1 MSKNHES
8 WQDTASEH
16 AGRER
21 RQGRFFPWVRES
33 GLVRSAEERWIGG
46 VCGGLGRYLG
56 WSPLLVRALM
66 IGAAFVAGVGVVF
79 YALAWFLLPDERDG
93 RILCEELL
101 AGHWDW
107 SCLGVL
113 LGLVCMMFWPPVW
126 LFGLAA
132 GAFALWLVIEQAG
145 RRNLRYAVAQWAN
158 PSSRPQPASAPRQ
171 SAPFVQP
178 QPAPSTRPEA
188 TVWPQASARPEATV
202 WTQASARQDH
212 PGQSETPASVGVKP
226 SVTPSTMGSGDGMP
240 AGGVATGTG
249 PAGTGSTGGMP
260 MADASADVPAGA
272 PTGAA
277 PVSSAAV
284 PPMMTSPYRAPQPA
298 PKPRVARRKP
308 AGPLLVLIV
317 TGLIFLS
324 FACMLFSWADTR
336 ADLET
341 LLGGGMIWVGGV
353 CVAIGL
359 IIVILGCIGRRAGGL
374 HPFVWLAAFLAV
386 TLAFGGLAYSVMFQ
400 RMMRTRTEYA
410 YADGSGMDPDI
421 QVHGFDAIGSD
432 KATMQRLEDG
442 LWMEGDNIN
451 DVLHIDLSDYAEDN
465 GSHEVTL
472 NDGTTATSSCP
483 AGTIRVMPYRTSV
496 VITIPD
502 GCSWQL
508 TGDSFWYDGNDSF
521 GSLWAAATSPW
532 NMVGIYLPSTV
543 NGQWLGATT
552 TSAPWL
558 DADYDGEPLYW
569 PFDQGNPKAV
579 ASPELLIDVDAAV
592 MGQVVVQYDY
602 QNTLP
607 TYQEWADKTTED
619 DHE

>member
-1 MSKNHES
+1 MSDNHES
-8 WQDTASEH
+8 WQGAASED

-66 IGAAFVAGVGVVF
+66 IGAAFVAGIGVVF

-101 AGHWDW
+101 DGRWDW

-188 TVWPQASARPEATV
+188 
-202 WTQASARQDH
+202 
-212 PGQSETPASVGVKP
+212 
-226 SVTPSTMGSGDGMP
+226 
-240 AGGVATGTG
+240 
-249 PAGTGSTGGMP
+249 TGGMP

-341 LLGGGMIWVGGV
+341 LLGGGMIWIGGV

-359 IIVILGCIGRRAGGL
+359 IIVILGCIGRRTGGL

>member
-1 MSKNHES
+1 MSDNHES
-8 WQDTASEH
+8 WQGAASEH

-101 AGHWDW
+101 DGHWDW

-158 PSSRPQPASAPRQ
+158 PSYH
-171 SAPFVQP
+171 P
-178 QPAPSTRPEA
+178 QPAP
-188 TVWPQASARPEATV
+188 SARPEATV
-202 WTQASARQDH
+202 WTQASVRQDH
-212 PGQSETPASVGVKP
+212 PGRSEAPASVGAEP
-226 SVTPSTMGSGDGMP
+226 SVTPSTMGSADGIP
-240 AGGVATGTG
+240 AGGAATGMG
-249 PAGTGSTGGMP
+249 ATGGMP
-260 MADASADVPAGA
+260 DGDVPAGA

-374 HPFVWLAAFLAV
+374 HPFVWLAGFLAV

-410 YADGSGMDPDI
+410 YADGSGMDPYI
-421 QVHGFDAIGSD
+421 QVHGFDVIGSD

-442 LWMEGDNIN
+442 MWMEGDNIN
-451 DVLHIDLSDYAEDN
+451 DALHIDLSDYAEDN

-483 AGTIRVMPYRTSV
+483 AGTIRVMPYRASV
-496 VITIPD
+496 VVTIPD

>member
-1 MSKNHES
+1 MSDNHES
-8 WQDTASEH
+8 WQGTASEH

-66 IGAAFVAGVGVVF
+66 IGAAFVAGIGVVF

-101 AGHWDW
+101 DGRWDW

-158 PSSRPQPASAPRQ
+158 PSYH
-171 SAPFVQP
+171 P
-178 QPAPSTRPEA
+178 QPAP
-188 TVWPQASARPEATV
+188 SARPEATV
-202 WTQASARQDH
+202 WTQASVRQDH
-212 PGQSETPASVGVKP
+212 PGRSEAPASVGAEP
-226 SVTPSTMGSGDGMP
+226 SVTPSTMGSADGIP
-240 AGGVATGTG
+240 AGGAATGMG
-249 PAGTGSTGGMP
+249 ATGGMP
-260 MADASADVPAGA
+260 DGDVPAGA

-324 FACMLFSWADTR
+324 FACMLFSLADTR

-374 HPFVWLAAFLAV
+374 HPFVWLAGFLAV

-410 YADGSGMDPDI
+410 YADGSGMDPYI
-421 QVHGFDAIGSD
+421 QVHGFDVIGSD

-496 VITIPD
+496 VVTIPD

-508 TGDSFWYDGNDSF
+508 TGESFWYDGVDSF

-543 NGQWLGATT
+543 NGQWTGAA
-552 TSAPWL
+552 SMSPPWL
-558 DADYDGEPLYW
+558 NADYDGEALYW

-579 ASPELLIDVDAAV
+579 ASPELRIDVDAAV

>member
-1 MSKNHES
+1 MSDNHES
-8 WQDTASEH
+8 WQGAASEH

-101 AGHWDW
+101 DGHWDW

-113 LGLVCMMFWPPVW
+113 LGLVCMIFWPPVW

-158 PSSRPQPASAPRQ
+158 PSYHPQPAPTAQQ
-171 SAPFVQP
+171 SAPFAHP
-178 QPAPSTRPEA
+178 QPAP
-188 TVWPQASARPEATV
+188 SARPEAT
-202 WTQASARQDH
+202 
-212 PGQSETPASVGVKP
+212 G
-226 SVTPSTMGSGDGMP
+226 GMP
-240 AGGVATGTG
+240 AGE
-249 PAGTGSTGGMP
+249 
-260 MADASADVPAGA
+260 VPAGA

-341 LLGGGMIWVGGV
+341 LLGGGMIWIGGV

-359 IIVILGCIGRRAGGL
+359 IIVILGCIGRRTGGL

-508 TGDSFWYDGNDSF
+508 TGDSFWYDGNHSF

-579 ASPELLIDVDAAV
+579 ASPELRIDVDAAV

>member
-1 MSKNHES
+1 MSDNHES
-8 WQDTASEH
+8 WHGAASEH

-66 IGAAFVAGVGVVF
+66 IGAAFVAGIGVVF

-101 AGHWDW
+101 DGHWDW

-113 LGLVCMMFWPPVW
+113 LGLVCMIFWPPVW

-158 PSSRPQPASAPRQ
+158 PSSRPQPASAPWQ

-178 QPAPSTRPEA
+178 QPAPS
-188 TVWPQASARPEATV
+188 ARPEAT
-202 WTQASARQDH
+202 
-212 PGQSETPASVGVKP
+212 G
-226 SVTPSTMGSGDGMP
+226 GMP
-240 AGGVATGTG
+240 AGE
-249 PAGTGSTGGMP
+249 
-260 MADASADVPAGA
+260 VPAGA

-308 AGPLLVLIV
+308 ADPLLVLIV

-341 LLGGGMIWVGGV
+341 LLGGGMIWIGGV

-359 IIVILGCIGRRAGGL
+359 IIVILGCIGRRTGGL

-400 RMMRTRTEYA
+400 RMMQTRTEYA

>member
-1 MSKNHES
+1 MSDNHES
-8 WQDTASEH
+8 WQGTASEH

-101 AGHWDW
+101 AGRWDW

-158 PSSRPQPASAPRQ
+158 PSYH
-171 SAPFVQP
+171 P
-178 QPAPSTRPEA
+178 QPAPS
-188 TVWPQASARPEATV
+188 ARPEA
-202 WTQASARQDH
+202 
-212 PGQSETPASVGVKP
+212 
-226 SVTPSTMGSGDGMP
+226 
-240 AGGVATGTG
+240 
-249 PAGTGSTGGMP
+249 TGGMP

-359 IIVILGCIGRRAGGL
+359 IIVILGCIGRRTGGL

-472 NDGTTATSSCP
+472 NDGTTAASSCP

-496 VITIPD
+496 VVTIPD

-508 TGDSFWYDGNDSF
+508 TGESFWYDGVDSF

-543 NGQWLGATT
+543 NGQWTGAA
-552 TSAPWL
+552 SMSPPWL
-558 DADYDGEPLYW
+558 NADYDGEALYW

-579 ASPELLIDVDAAV
+579 ASPELRIDVDAAV

>member
-1 MSKNHES
+1 MSDNHES
-8 WQDTASEH
+8 WQGAASEH

-93 RILCEELL
+93 RILCEELM
-101 AGHWDW
+101 AGRWDW

-188 TVWPQASARPEATV
+188 T
-202 WTQASARQDH
+202 
-212 PGQSETPASVGVKP
+212 G
-226 SVTPSTMGSGDGMP
+226 GMP
-240 AGGVATGTG
+240 AGE
-249 PAGTGSTGGMP
+249 
-260 MADASADVPAGA
+260 VPAGA

-341 LLGGGMIWVGGV
+341 LLGGGMIWIGGV

-359 IIVILGCIGRRAGGL
+359 IIVILGCIGRRTGGL

-483 AGTIRVMPYRTSV
+483 AGTIRVLPYRTSV
-496 VITIPD
+496 VVTIPD

-508 TGDSFWYDGNDSF
+508 TGESFWYDGVDSF

-552 TSAPWL
+552 TSALWL

>member
-1 MSKNHES
+1 MSDNHES
-8 WQDTASEH
+8 WQGAASEH

-158 PSSRPQPASAPRQ
+158 PSSRPQPAPTVQQ
-171 SAPFVQP
+171 SAPFAQP
-178 QPAPSTRPEA
+178 QPAP
-188 TVWPQASARPEATV
+188 SARPEATV
-202 WTQASARQDH
+202 WTQASVRQDH
-212 PGQSETPASVGVKP
+212 PGQSESPASVGVEP
-226 SVTPSTMGSGDGMP
+226 SVMPSTMGSADGIPAGGAATGTGATGGMP
-240 AGGVATGTG
+240 AGE
-249 PAGTGSTGGMP
+249 
-260 MADASADVPAGA
+260 VPAGA

-284 PPMMTSPYRAPQPA
+284 PPMMTSPYRASQPA

-374 HPFVWLAAFLAV
+374 HPFVWLAGFLAV

-410 YADGSGMDPDI
+410 YADGSGMDPYI

-451 DVLHIDLSDYAEDN
+451 DVLHIDLSNYAEDN
-465 GSHEVTL
+465 GGHEVTL

-483 AGTIRVMPYRTSV
+483 VGTIRVMPYRASV
-496 VITIPD
+496 VVTIPD

-508 TGDSFWYDGNDSF
+508 TGESFWYDGSDSF

-543 NGQWLGATT
+543 NGQWTGAA
-552 TSAPWL
+552 SMSPPWL
-558 DADYDGEPLYW
+558 NADYDGEALYW

-579 ASPELLIDVDAAV
+579 ASPELRIDVDAAV

>member
-8 WQDTASEH
+8 WQGAASEH

-66 IGAAFVAGVGVVF
+66 IGAAFVAGIGVVF

-101 AGHWDW
+101 DGHWDW

-113 LGLVCMMFWPPVW
+113 LGLVCMIFWPPVW

-145 RRNLRYAVAQWAN
+145 RRNLRYVVAQWAN

-188 TVWPQASARPEATV
+188 TVWPQASARPEAT
-202 WTQASARQDH
+202 
-212 PGQSETPASVGVKP
+212 
-226 SVTPSTMGSGDGMP
+226 
-240 AGGVATGTG
+240 GTG

-284 PPMMTSPYRAPQPA
+284 PPMMMTSPYRAPQPA

-341 LLGGGMIWVGGV
+341 LLGGGMIWIGGV

-359 IIVILGCIGRRAGGL
+359 IIVILGCIGRRTGGL

-508 TGDSFWYDGNDSF
+508 TGDSFWYNGNDSF

-579 ASPELLIDVDAAV
+579 ASPELRIDVDAAV

>member
-1 MSKNHES
+1 MSDNHES
-8 WQDTASEH
+8 WQGTASEH

-46 VCGGLGRYLG
+46 ICGGLGRYLG

-66 IGAAFVAGVGVVF
+66 IGAAFVAGIGVVF

-101 AGHWDW
+101 DGRWDW

-113 LGLVCMMFWPPVW
+113 LGLVCMIFWPPVW

-188 TVWPQASARPEATV
+188 T
-202 WTQASARQDH
+202 
-212 PGQSETPASVGVKP
+212 G
-226 SVTPSTMGSGDGMP
+226 GMP
-240 AGGVATGTG
+240 AGE
-249 PAGTGSTGGMP
+249 
-260 MADASADVPAGA
+260 VPAGA

-341 LLGGGMIWVGGV
+341 LLGGGMIWIGGV

-359 IIVILGCIGRRAGGL
+359 IIVILGCIGRRTGGL

-483 AGTIRVMPYRTSV
+483 AGTIRVMPYRASV
-496 VITIPD
+496 VVTIPD

-579 ASPELLIDVDAAV
+579 ASPELRIDVDAAV

>member
-1 MSKNHES
+1 MSDNHES
-8 WQDTASEH
+8 WQGAASEH

-101 AGHWDW
+101 AGRWDW

-158 PSSRPQPASAPRQ
+158 PSYH
-171 SAPFVQP
+171 P
-178 QPAPSTRPEA
+178 QPAP
-188 TVWPQASARPEATV
+188 SARPEATV
-202 WTQASARQDH
+202 WTQASVRQDH
-212 PGQSETPASVGVKP
+212 PGRSEAPASVGAEP
-226 SVTPSTMGSGDGMP
+226 SVTPSTMGSADGIP
-240 AGGVATGTG
+240 AGGAATGMG
-249 PAGTGSTGGMP
+249 ATGGMP
-260 MADASADVPAGA
+260 DGDVPAGA

-421 QVHGFDAIGSD
+421 QVHSFDAIGSD

-496 VITIPD
+496 VVTIPD

-508 TGDSFWYDGNDSF
+508 TGESFWYDGVDSF

-543 NGQWLGATT
+543 NGQWTGAA
-552 TSAPWL
+552 SMSPPWL
-558 DADYDGEPLYW
+558 NADYDGEALYW

-579 ASPELLIDVDAAV
+579 ASPELRIDVDAAV

>member
-1 MSKNHES
+1 MSDNHES
-8 WQDTASEH
+8 WQGAASEH

-101 AGHWDW
+101 DGRWDW

-188 TVWPQASARPEATV
+188 
-202 WTQASARQDH
+202 
-212 PGQSETPASVGVKP
+212 
-226 SVTPSTMGSGDGMP
+226 
-240 AGGVATGTG
+240 
-249 PAGTGSTGGMP
+249 TGGMP

-374 HPFVWLAAFLAV
+374 HPFVWLAGFLAV

-410 YADGSGMDPDI
+410 YADGSGMDPYI
-421 QVHGFDAIGSD
+421 QVHGFDVIGSD

-496 VITIPD
+496 VVTIPD

-508 TGDSFWYDGNDSF
+508 TGESFWYDGVDSF

-543 NGQWLGATT
+543 NGQWTGAA
-552 TSAPWL
+552 SMSPPWL
-558 DADYDGEPLYW
+558 NADYDGEALYW

-579 ASPELLIDVDAAV
+579 ASPELRIDVDAAV

>member
-1 MSKNHES
+1 MSDNHES
-8 WQDTASEH
+8 WQGTASEH

-158 PSSRPQPASAPRQ
+158 PSYHPQPASAPRQ
-171 SAPFVQP
+171 SAPFVKP

-188 TVWPQASARPEATV
+188 
-202 WTQASARQDH
+202 
-212 PGQSETPASVGVKP
+212 PG
-226 SVTPSTMGSGDGMP
+226 GMP
-240 AGGVATGTG
+240 AGE
-249 PAGTGSTGGMP
+249 
-260 MADASADVPAGA
+260 VPTGA

-341 LLGGGMIWVGGV
+341 LLGGGMIWIGGV

-359 IIVILGCIGRRAGGL
+359 IIVILGCIGRRTGGL
-374 HPFVWLAAFLAV
+374 HPFVWLAGFLAV

-410 YADGSGMDPDI
+410 YADGSGMDPYI

-483 AGTIRVMPYRTSV
+483 AGTIRVMPYRASV
-496 VITIPD
+496 VVTIPD

>member
-1 MSKNHES
+1 MSDNHES
-8 WQDTASEH
+8 WQGAASEH

-66 IGAAFVAGVGVVF
+66 IGAAFVAGIGVVF

-101 AGHWDW
+101 DGRWDW

-158 PSSRPQPASAPRQ
+158 PSSRPQPASA
-171 SAPFVQP
+171 
-178 QPAPSTRPEA
+178 
-188 TVWPQASARPEATV
+188 ARPEA
-202 WTQASARQDH
+202 
-212 PGQSETPASVGVKP
+212 
-226 SVTPSTMGSGDGMP
+226 
-240 AGGVATGTG
+240 
-249 PAGTGSTGGMP
+249 TGGMP

-341 LLGGGMIWVGGV
+341 LLGGGMIWIGGV

-359 IIVILGCIGRRAGGL
+359 IIVILGCIGRRTGGL

-410 YADGSGMDPDI
+410 YADGSGMDPYI
-421 QVHGFDAIGSD
+421 QVHGFDVIGSD

-508 TGDSFWYDGNDSF
+508 TGDSFWYDGTHSF

-579 ASPELLIDVDAAV
+579 SSPELRIDVDAAV

>member
-1 MSKNHES
+1 MSDNHES
-8 WQDTASEH
+8 WHGAASEH

-66 IGAAFVAGVGVVF
+66 IGAAFVAGIGVVF

-101 AGHWDW
+101 DGHWDW

-113 LGLVCMMFWPPVW
+113 LGLVCMIFWPPVW

-158 PSSRPQPASAPRQ
+158 PSYH
-171 SAPFVQP
+171 P
-178 QPAPSTRPEA
+178 QPAPS
-188 TVWPQASARPEATV
+188 ARPEA
-202 WTQASARQDH
+202 
-212 PGQSETPASVGVKP
+212 
-226 SVTPSTMGSGDGMP
+226 
-240 AGGVATGTG
+240 
-249 PAGTGSTGGMP
+249 TGGMP

-359 IIVILGCIGRRAGGL
+359 IIVILGCIGRRTGGL

-410 YADGSGMDPDI
+410 YADGSGMDPYI

-451 DVLHIDLSDYAEDN
+451 DVLHIDLSNYAEDN

>member
-1 MSKNHES
+1 MSDNHES
-8 WQDTASEH
+8 WQGTASEH

-66 IGAAFVAGVGVVF
+66 IGAAFVAGIGVVF

-113 LGLVCMMFWPPVW
+113 LGLVCMIFWPPVW

-188 TVWPQASARPEATV
+188 T
-202 WTQASARQDH
+202 
-212 PGQSETPASVGVKP
+212 G
-226 SVTPSTMGSGDGMP
+226 GMP
-240 AGGVATGTG
+240 AGE
-249 PAGTGSTGGMP
+249 
-260 MADASADVPAGA
+260 VPAGA

-277 PVSSAAV
+277 PVSSATV

-341 LLGGGMIWVGGV
+341 LLGGGMIWIGGV

-374 HPFVWLAAFLAV
+374 HPFVWLAGFLAV

-410 YADGSGMDPDI
+410 YADGSGMDPYI
-421 QVHGFDAIGSD
+421 QVHGFDVIGSD

-483 AGTIRVMPYRTSV
+483 VGTIRVMPYRTSV

-508 TGDSFWYDGNDSF
+508 TGDSFWYDGVDSF

-543 NGQWLGATT
+543 NGQWTGAA
-552 TSAPWL
+552 SMSPPWL
-558 DADYDGEPLYW
+558 NADYDGEALYW

-579 ASPELLIDVDAAV
+579 ASPELRIDVDAAV

>member
-1 MSKNHES
+1 MSDNHES
-8 WQDTASEH
+8 WQDAASEH

-101 AGHWDW
+101 DGHWDW

-158 PSSRPQPASAPRQ
+158 PSYH
-171 SAPFVQP
+171 P
-178 QPAPSTRPEA
+178 QPAP
-188 TVWPQASARPEATV
+188 SARPEATV
-202 WTQASARQDH
+202 WTQASVRQDH
-212 PGQSETPASVGVKP
+212 PGRSEAPASVGAEP
-226 SVTPSTMGSGDGMP
+226 PVTPSTTGSADGIP
-240 AGGVATGTG
+240 AGGAATGMG
-249 PAGTGSTGGMP
+249 ATGGMP

-341 LLGGGMIWVGGV
+341 LLGGGMIWIGGV

-359 IIVILGCIGRRAGGL
+359 IIVILGCIGRRTGGL

-410 YADGSGMDPDI
+410 YADGSGMDPYI
-421 QVHGFDAIGSD
+421 QVHGFDVIGSD

-579 ASPELLIDVDAAV
+579 ASPELRIDVDAAV

>member
-1 MSKNHES
+1 MSDNHES
-8 WQDTASEH
+8 WQGAASEH

-101 AGHWDW
+101 DGRWDW

-158 PSSRPQPASAPRQ
+158 PSYH
-171 SAPFVQP
+171 P
-178 QPAPSTRPEA
+178 QPAP
-188 TVWPQASARPEATV
+188 SARPEATV
-202 WTQASARQDH
+202 WTQASVRQDH
-212 PGQSETPASVGVKP
+212 PGRSEAPASVGAEP
-226 SVTPSTMGSGDGMP
+226 SVTPSTMGSADGIP
-240 AGGVATGTG
+240 AGGAATGMG
-249 PAGTGSTGGMP
+249 ATGGMP
-260 MADASADVPAGA
+260 DGDVPAGA

-374 HPFVWLAAFLAV
+374 HPFVWLAGFLAV

-410 YADGSGMDPDI
+410 YADGSGMDPYI
-421 QVHGFDAIGSD
+421 QVHGFDVIGSD

-496 VITIPD
+496 VVTIPD

-508 TGDSFWYDGNDSF
+508 TGESFWYDGVDSF

-543 NGQWLGATT
+543 NGQWTGAA
-552 TSAPWL
+552 SMSPPWL
-558 DADYDGEPLYW
+558 NADYDGEALYW

-579 ASPELLIDVDAAV
+579 ASPELRIDVDAAV

>member
-1 MSKNHES
+1 MSDNHES
-8 WQDTASEH
+8 WQGAASEH

-66 IGAAFVAGVGVVF
+66 IGAAFVAGIGVVF

-101 AGHWDW
+101 DGHWDW

-113 LGLVCMMFWPPVW
+113 LGLVCMIFWPPVW

-178 QPAPSTRPEA
+178 QPAPSTRPEV
-188 TVWPQASARPEATV
+188 TVWPQASARPE
-202 WTQASARQDH
+202 
-212 PGQSETPASVGVKP
+212 
-226 SVTPSTMGSGDGMP
+226 
-240 AGGVATGTG
+240 ATGTG

-341 LLGGGMIWVGGV
+341 LLGGGMIWIGGA

-359 IIVILGCIGRRAGGL
+359 IIVILGCIGRRTGGL

-400 RMMRTRTEYA
+400 WMMRTRTEYA

-602 QNTLP
+602 QNSLP

>member
-1 MSKNHES
+1 MSDNHES
-8 WQDTASEH
+8 WQGAASEH

-113 LGLVCMMFWPPVW
+113 LGLVCMIFWPPVW

-188 TVWPQASARPEATV
+188 T
-202 WTQASARQDH
+202 
-212 PGQSETPASVGVKP
+212 G
-226 SVTPSTMGSGDGMP
+226 GMP
-240 AGGVATGTG
+240 AGE
-249 PAGTGSTGGMP
+249 
-260 MADASADVPAGA
+260 VPAGA

-341 LLGGGMIWVGGV
+341 LLGGGMIWIGGV

-359 IIVILGCIGRRAGGL
+359 IIVILGCIGRRTGGL
-374 HPFVWLAAFLAV
+374 HPFVWLAGFLAV

>member
-1 MSKNHES
+1 M
-8 WQDTASEH
+8 
-16 AGRER
+16 
-21 RQGRFFPWVRES
+21 
-33 GLVRSAEERWIGG
+33 
-46 VCGGLGRYLG
+46 
-56 WSPLLVRALM
+56 
-66 IGAAFVAGVGVVF
+66 
-79 YALAWFLLPDERDG
+79 
-93 RILCEELL
+93 
-101 AGHWDW
+101 
-107 SCLGVL
+107 
-113 LGLVCMMFWPPVW
+113 
-126 LFGLAA
+126 
-132 GAFALWLVIEQAG
+132 
-145 RRNLRYAVAQWAN
+145 
-158 PSSRPQPASAPRQ
+158 
-171 SAPFVQP
+171 
-178 QPAPSTRPEA
+178 
-188 TVWPQASARPEATV
+188 
-202 WTQASARQDH
+202 WTQASVRQDH
-212 PGQSETPASVGVKP
+212 PGRSEAPASVGAEP
-226 SVTPSTMGSGDGMP
+226 SVTPSTMGSADGIP
-240 AGGVATGTG
+240 AGGAATGMG
-249 PAGTGSTGGMP
+249 ATGGMP
-260 MADASADVPAGA
+260 DGDVPAGA

-374 HPFVWLAAFLAV
+374 HPFVWLAGFLAV

-410 YADGSGMDPDI
+410 YADGSGMDPYI
-421 QVHGFDAIGSD
+421 QVHGFDVIGSD

-496 VITIPD
+496 VVTIPD

-508 TGDSFWYDGNDSF
+508 TGESFWYDGVDSF

-543 NGQWLGATT
+543 NGQWTGAA
-552 TSAPWL
+552 SMSPPWL
-558 DADYDGEPLYW
+558 NADYDGEALYW

-579 ASPELLIDVDAAV
+579 ASPELRIDVDAAV

>member
-1 MSKNHES
+1 MSDNHES
-8 WQDTASEH
+8 WQGAASEH

-101 AGHWDW
+101 AGRWDW

-158 PSSRPQPASAPRQ
+158 PSYH
-171 SAPFVQP
+171 P
-178 QPAPSTRPEA
+178 QPAP
-188 TVWPQASARPEATV
+188 SARPEATV
-202 WTQASARQDH
+202 WTQASVRQDH
-212 PGQSETPASVGVKP
+212 PGRSEAPASVGAEP
-226 SVTPSTMGSGDGMP
+226 SVTPSTMGSADGIP
-240 AGGVATGTG
+240 AGGAATGMG
-249 PAGTGSTGGMP
+249 ATGGMP
-260 MADASADVPAGA
+260 DGDVPAGA

-359 IIVILGCIGRRAGGL
+359 IIVILGCIGRRTGGL

-410 YADGSGMDPDI
+410 YADGSGMDPYI
-421 QVHGFDAIGSD
+421 QVHGFDVIGSD

-508 TGDSFWYDGNDSF
+508 TGDSFWYDGTHSF

-579 ASPELLIDVDAAV
+579 ASPELRIDVDAAV

>member
-1 MSKNHES
+1 MSDNHES
-8 WQDTASEH
+8 WQGAASEH

-66 IGAAFVAGVGVVF
+66 IGAAFVAGIGVVF

-101 AGHWDW
+101 DGHWDW

-113 LGLVCMMFWPPVW
+113 LGLVCMIFWPPVW

-158 PSSRPQPASAPRQ
+158 PSYH
-171 SAPFVQP
+171 P
-178 QPAPSTRPEA
+178 QPAP
-188 TVWPQASARPEATV
+188 SARPEATV
-202 WTQASARQDH
+202 WTQASVRQDH
-212 PGQSETPASVGVKP
+212 PGRSEAPASVGAEP
-226 SVTPSTMGSGDGMP
+226 SVTPSTMGSADGIP
-240 AGGVATGTG
+240 AGGAATGMG
-249 PAGTGSTGGMP
+249 ATGGMP

-359 IIVILGCIGRRAGGL
+359 IIVILGCIGRRTGGL
-374 HPFVWLAAFLAV
+374 HPFVWLAGFLAV

-410 YADGSGMDPDI
+410 YADGSGMDPYI
-421 QVHGFDAIGSD
+421 QVHGFDVIGSD

-496 VITIPD
+496 VVTIPD

-508 TGDSFWYDGNDSF
+508 TGESFWYDGVDSF

-543 NGQWLGATT
+543 NGQWTGAA
-552 TSAPWL
+552 SMSPPWL
-558 DADYDGEPLYW
+558 NADYDGEALYW

-579 ASPELLIDVDAAV
+579 ASPELRIDVDAAV

>member
-1 MSKNHES
+1 MSDNHES
-8 WQDTASEH
+8 WQGAASEH

-66 IGAAFVAGVGVVF
+66 IGAAFVAGIGVVF

-101 AGHWDW
+101 DGHWDW

-113 LGLVCMMFWPPVW
+113 LGLVCMIFWPPVW

-188 TVWPQASARPEATV
+188 TVWPQASARPE
-202 WTQASARQDH
+202 
-212 PGQSETPASVGVKP
+212 
-226 SVTPSTMGSGDGMP
+226 
-240 AGGVATGTG
+240 ATGTG

-341 LLGGGMIWVGGV
+341 LLGGGMIWIGGV

-359 IIVILGCIGRRAGGL
+359 IIVILGCIGRRTGGL

-602 QNTLP
+602 QNSLP

>member
-1 MSKNHES
+1 MSDNHES
-8 WQDTASEH
+8 WQGAASEH

-66 IGAAFVAGVGVVF
+66 IGAAFVAGIGVVF

-101 AGHWDW
+101 DGHWDW

-113 LGLVCMMFWPPVW
+113 LGLVCMIFWPPVW

-158 PSSRPQPASAPRQ
+158 PSSRPQPAPTAQQ
-171 SAPFVQP
+171 SAPFAQP
-178 QPAPSTRPEA
+178 QLAP
-188 TVWPQASARPEATV
+188 SARPEAT
-202 WTQASARQDH
+202 
-212 PGQSETPASVGVKP
+212 G
-226 SVTPSTMGSGDGMP
+226 GMP
-240 AGGVATGTG
+240 AGE
-249 PAGTGSTGGMP
+249 
-260 MADASADVPAGA
+260 VPAGA

-341 LLGGGMIWVGGV
+341 LLGGGMIWIGGV

-359 IIVILGCIGRRAGGL
+359 IIVILGCIGRRTGGL

-579 ASPELLIDVDAAV
+579 ASPELRIDVDAAV

>member
-1 MSKNHES
+1 MSDNHES
-8 WQDTASEH
+8 WQGTASEH

-101 AGHWDW
+101 AGRWDW

-178 QPAPSTRPEA
+178 QPAPS
-188 TVWPQASARPEATV
+188 ARPEAT
-202 WTQASARQDH
+202 
-212 PGQSETPASVGVKP
+212 G
-226 SVTPSTMGSGDGMP
+226 GMP
-240 AGGVATGTG
+240 AGE
-249 PAGTGSTGGMP
+249 
-260 MADASADVPAGA
+260 VPAGA

-341 LLGGGMIWVGGV
+341 LLGGGMIWIGGV

-359 IIVILGCIGRRAGGL
+359 IIVILGCIGRRTGGL

-410 YADGSGMDPDI
+410 YADGSGMDPYI

-579 ASPELLIDVDAAV
+579 ASPELRIDVDAAV

>member
-1 MSKNHES
+1 MSDNHES
-8 WQDTASEH
+8 WQGAASEH

-101 AGHWDW
+101 AGRWDW

-188 TVWPQASARPEATV
+188 T
-202 WTQASARQDH
+202 
-212 PGQSETPASVGVKP
+212 G
-226 SVTPSTMGSGDGMP
+226 GMP
-240 AGGVATGTG
+240 AGE
-249 PAGTGSTGGMP
+249 
-260 MADASADVPAGA
+260 VPAGA

-341 LLGGGMIWVGGV
+341 LLGGGMIWIGGV

-359 IIVILGCIGRRAGGL
+359 IIVILGCIGRRTGGL

-386 TLAFGGLAYSVMFQ
+386 TLAFGGLVYSVMFQ

-410 YADGSGMDPDI
+410 YADGSGMDPYI

-496 VITIPD
+496 VVTIPD

-508 TGDSFWYDGNDSF
+508 TGESFWYDGVDSF

-543 NGQWLGATT
+543 NGQWTGAA
-552 TSAPWL
+552 SMSPPWL
-558 DADYDGEPLYW
+558 NADYDGEALYW

-579 ASPELLIDVDAAV
+579 ASPELRIDVDAAV

>member
-1 MSKNHES
+1 MSDNHES
-8 WQDTASEH
+8 WQGAASEH

-66 IGAAFVAGVGVVF
+66 IGAAFVAGIGVVF

-101 AGHWDW
+101 DGHWDW

-113 LGLVCMMFWPPVW
+113 LGLVCMIFWPPVW

-158 PSSRPQPASAPRQ
+158 PSSRPQPAP
-171 SAPFVQP
+171 
-178 QPAPSTRPEA
+178 
-188 TVWPQASARPEATV
+188 SARPGAT
-202 WTQASARQDH
+202 
-212 PGQSETPASVGVKP
+212 G
-226 SVTPSTMGSGDGMP
+226 GMP
-240 AGGVATGTG
+240 AGE
-249 PAGTGSTGGMP
+249 
-260 MADASADVPAGA
+260 VPAGA

-341 LLGGGMIWVGGV
+341 LLGGGMIWIGGV

-359 IIVILGCIGRRAGGL
+359 IIVILGCIGRRTGGL

-472 NDGTTATSSCP
+472 NDGTTSTSSCP

-508 TGDSFWYDGNDSF
+508 TGDSFWYDGSDSF

-607 TYQEWADKTTED
+607 AYQEWADKTTED

>member
-1 MSKNHES
+1 MSDNHES
-8 WQDTASEH
+8 WQGAASEH

-66 IGAAFVAGVGVVF
+66 IGAAFVAGIGVVF

-113 LGLVCMMFWPPVW
+113 LGLVCMIFWPPVW

-188 TVWPQASARPEATV
+188 T
-202 WTQASARQDH
+202 
-212 PGQSETPASVGVKP
+212 G
-226 SVTPSTMGSGDGMP
+226 GMP
-240 AGGVATGTG
+240 AGE
-249 PAGTGSTGGMP
+249 
-260 MADASADVPAGA
+260 VPAGA
-272 PTGAA
+272 LTGAA

-359 IIVILGCIGRRAGGL
+359 IIVILGCIGRRTGGL

-579 ASPELLIDVDAAV
+579 ASPELRIDVDAAV

>member
-1 MSKNHES
+1 MSDNHES
-8 WQDTASEH
+8 WQGAASEH

-66 IGAAFVAGVGVVF
+66 IGAAFVAGIGVVF

-101 AGHWDW
+101 DGHWDW

-113 LGLVCMMFWPPVW
+113 LGLVCMIFWPPVW

-188 TVWPQASARPEATV
+188 TVWPQASARPE
-202 WTQASARQDH
+202 
-212 PGQSETPASVGVKP
+212 
-226 SVTPSTMGSGDGMP
+226 
-240 AGGVATGTG
+240 ATGTG

-341 LLGGGMIWVGGV
+341 LLGGGMIWIGGV

-359 IIVILGCIGRRAGGL
+359 IIVILGCIGRRTGGL

-508 TGDSFWYDGNDSF
+508 TGDSFWYDGNNSF